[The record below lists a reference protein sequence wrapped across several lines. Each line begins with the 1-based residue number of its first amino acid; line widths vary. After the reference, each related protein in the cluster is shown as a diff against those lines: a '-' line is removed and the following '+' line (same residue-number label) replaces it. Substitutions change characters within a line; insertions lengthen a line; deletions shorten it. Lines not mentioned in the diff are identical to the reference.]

1 MSSADNIERSIAE
14 LNLTTRAETDKRILD
29 DAYAALGRA
38 VHKQQPTTD
47 TGIWRMLVRS
57 RFAVPA
63 AIAAMIM
70 ISFALFLGTLKKL
83 NKDTVTIEELCGTLG
98 NAGNVCISTFQAGQT
113 TPYQQVWTSQSMKMR
128 LLKAGSGNQ
137 AQFALWDIPNE
148 VKMTM
153 YLSTVRTQPLTE
165 QMLAELEKSVTP
177 LSGISPFSYIRDIPE
192 QARWNRISDSAV
204 TVVVPGSEVYELV
217 WTQQG
222 TTSEV
227 VLYRKWRIFV
237 DSRTNL
243 PKRAESY
250 IRSGPEQEYKLESFV
265 VITYPSESEIQDIV
279 RNIFG
284 PRDGRQN
291 DPEPI
296 GTPGAQR

>member
-1 MSSADNIERSIAE
+1 MSSADNIERAIAE
-14 LNLTTRAETDKRILD
+14 LNLTTKAETDRRILD
-29 DAYAALGRA
+29 DAYAALGKA
-38 VHKQQPTTD
+38 THKQQHL
-47 TGIWRMLVRS
+47 TGSGVWRLVVRS

-63 AIAAMIM
+63 AIAATIL
-70 ISFALFLGTLKKL
+70 ISFALFFRTL

-98 NAGNVCISTFQAGQT
+98 GAGNVCISAFQASET
-113 TPYQQVWTSQSMKMR
+113 IPYQQVWTSQSMKMR
-128 LLKAGSGNQ
+128 LFKAGSGNQ
-137 AQFALWDIPNE
+137 AQFALWDIPNK

-153 YLSTVRTQPLTE
+153 YLSTVQTQALTE

-192 QARWNRISDSAV
+192 QARWNRISDPAV

-227 VLYRKWRIFV
+227 VLYRKWRVFV

-243 PKRAESY
+243 PKRAELY
-250 IRSGPEQEYKLESFV
+250 ARSGPEQEYKLESFV
-265 VITYPSESEIQDIV
+265 IITYPSESEIKDIV
-279 RNIFG
+279 KNIFG
-284 PRDGRQN
+284 PRDDRLDN
-291 DPEPI
+291 PEFI

>member
-1 MSSADNIERSIAE
+1 MSSANNIERAIAE

-29 DAYAALGRA
+29 DANAALGRA

-47 TGIWRMLVRS
+47 TGIWRMVVRS
-57 RFAVPA
+57 RIAVPA
-63 AIAAMIM
+63 AAAAMIL
-70 ISFALFLGTLKKL
+70 ISFAFFLSTL
-83 NKDTVTIEELCGTLG
+83 NKDAVTIEELCGTLG
-98 NAGNVCISTFQAGQT
+98 NAGNVCVSTFQADET
-113 TPYQQVWTSQSMKMR
+113 IPYQQVWTSQSMKMR
-128 LLKAGSGNQ
+128 LFKIGSGNQ
-137 AQFALWDIPNE
+137 AQFALWDIPNK

-153 YLSTVRTQPLTE
+153 YLSAVQTQALTE

-192 QARWNRISDSAV
+192 QARWNRISDPAV
-204 TVVVPGSEVYELV
+204 SVVVPGSEVYEMV

-222 TTSEV
+222 TTSEL
-227 VLYRKWRIFV
+227 VLYRKWRVFV
-237 DSRTNL
+237 DARTNL

-250 IRSGPEQEYKLESFV
+250 VRSGIEQKYRLESFV
-265 VITYPSESEIQDIV
+265 IITYPSESEIQDIV

-284 PRDGRQN
+284 PRDDRPD
-291 DPEPI
+291 DPEYI